1 MAVALSQREKS
12 SECVRLT
19 QQLQDANTR
28 NQQLE
33 VDKQECQTK
42 MRVFERMYEQEKDY
56 ADANQMRVVCLER
69 HIALV
74 GDSGATSQGRLDVC
88 VDSSCGA
95 AFATFCRSLCSEPLR
110 GLRRVRIRLWC
121 DVLSLR
127 HQSNRSSEPAIQFAN
142 SGLLHDVQLL
152 GRAKPKRIHFL
163 YSDLDTS
170 IWRAEIPF
178 LYAALMP

>member
-12 SECVRLT
+12 SEFVRLT

-170 IWRAEIPF
+170 IWRADIPF

>member
-110 GLRRVRIRLWC
+110 GLRRVRIRQWC
-121 DVLSLR
+121 DVLR

>member
-42 MRVFERMYEQEKDY
+42 MRVFEWMYEQEKDY

-110 GLRRVRIRLWC
+110 GLRRVRIRQWC
-121 DVLSLR
+121 DVLR
-127 HQSNRSSEPAIQFAN
+127 HQSKRSSEPAIQFAN

-163 YSDLDTS
+163 HSDLDTS
-170 IWRAEIPF
+170 IWRADIPF

>member
-12 SECVRLT
+12 SEFVRLT
-19 QQLQDANTR
+19 HQLQDANTR

-110 GLRRVRIRLWC
+110 GLRRVRIRQWC
-121 DVLSLR
+121 DVLR

-142 SGLLHDVQLL
+142 SGLLQSF
-152 GRAKPKRIHFL
+152 KIRIVGGYEPYDSHMMSVGFPCSL
-163 YSDLDTS
+163 SQCQADTTLQFA
-170 IWRAEIPF
+170 I
-178 LYAALMP
+178 

>member
-12 SECVRLT
+12 SEFVRLT

-110 GLRRVRIRLWC
+110 GLRRFRIRQWC
-121 DVLSLR
+121 DVLR

>member
-12 SECVRLT
+12 SEFVRLT

-110 GLRRVRIRLWC
+110 GLRRFRIRQWC
-121 DVLSLR
+121 DVLR

-163 YSDLDTS
+163 HSDLDTS

>member
-12 SECVRLT
+12 SEFVRLT

>member
-42 MRVFERMYEQEKDY
+42 MRVFERMYEQEKNY

-163 YSDLDTS
+163 HSDLDTS
-170 IWRAEIPF
+170 IWRADIPF

>member
-12 SECVRLT
+12 SEFVRLT

-110 GLRRVRIRLWC
+110 GLRRFRIRQWC
-121 DVLSLR
+121 DVLR

-170 IWRAEIPF
+170 IRRAEIPF

>member
-1 MAVALSQREKS
+1 MAVALGQREKS
-12 SECVRLT
+12 SEFVRLT

-42 MRVFERMYEQEKDY
+42 MRVCERMYEQEKDY

-95 AFATFCRSLCSEPLR
+95 AFATFCCSLCSEPLR
-110 GLRRVRIRLWC
+110 GLRRFRIRQWC
-121 DVLSLR
+121 DVLR
-127 HQSNRSSEPAIQFAN
+127 HHSNRSSEPAIQFAN
-142 SGLLHDVQLL
+142 SGLLQSF
-152 GRAKPKRIHFL
+152 KN
-163 YSDLDTS
+163 T
-170 IWRAEIPF
+170 
-178 LYAALMP
+178 